1 MLDALRKIPL
11 FADLSE
17 EDLELL
23 AAGAYEEKVPAA
35 TVVFHEGDQGDKA
48 CVITTGEVEILKASG
63 AREVLLAVRQSG
75 DVIGEM
81 ALLDSAPRMATVR
94 ARTDTTFLSI
104 PKQQMDD
111 LLRTSATAARSLF
124 GVLLSRWR
132 ETEAS
137 LRQSERMAQIGTL
150 TAGLTHEMNN
160 PAAAVSRGAGQLGA
174 AVDRLVQTMGEL
186 RAQGLD
192 PSSHPQIAG
201 LLDKARQ
208 RHEFVGALERADR
221 EEGIDQTLDG
231 FGIPDSWRFAPTMVD
246 AGIRVE
252 DLQSVLEGLGA
263 DNATV
268 VVRAFCNSAETATLV
283 SEVAE
288 GAERLS
294 AIVGALK
301 SYAHLDRATVQ
312 EVDVRRGLDDTLLI
326 LKHKLGDI
334 DVRRDYPEQ
343 PVLINAYVG
352 ELNQV
357 WTNLI
362 DNAADA
368 LAAAGTAEP
377 EIIVQVRATTDGA
390 VVEIEDNGP
399 GIPEDVVGR
408 VFDAFFTTKPPGSGM
423 GLGLDISYGIV
434 VHRHGGDISVE
445 SAPGRTV
452 FTATLPQ
459 EPG

>member
-1 MLDALRKIPL
+1 
-11 FADLSE
+11 
-17 EDLELL
+17 
-23 AAGAYEEKVPAA
+23 
-35 TVVFHEGDQGDKA
+35 
-48 CVITTGEVEILKASG
+48 
-63 AREVLLAVRQSG
+63 
-75 DVIGEM
+75 
-81 ALLDSAPRMATVR
+81 
-94 ARTDTTFLSI
+94 
-104 PKQQMDD
+104 
-111 LLRTSATAARSLF
+111 
-124 GVLLSRWR
+124 
-132 ETEAS
+132 
-137 LRQSERMAQIGTL
+137 MAQIGTL

-160 PAAAVSRGAGQLGA
+160 PAAAVSRGAGQLGT
-174 AVDRLVQTMGEL
+174 AVDRLVRTMGEL
-186 RAQGLD
+186 RSMDLD

-221 EEGIDQTLDG
+221 EEGIDQALDD
-231 FGIPDSWRFAPTMVD
+231 FGVPDPWRFAPTMVD

-252 DLQSVLEGLGA
+252 DLQSVLDGLGA
-263 DNATV
+263 ENATL
-268 VVRAFCNSAETATLV
+268 VVRAFCNSAETSSLV

-312 EVDVRRGLDDTLLI
+312 EVDIRRGLDDTLLI

-334 DVRRDYPEQ
+334 DVRRDYPEH
-343 PVLINAYVG
+343 PLLINAYVG

-368 LAAAGTAEP
+368 LAAAGIADPT
-377 EIIVQVRATTDGA
+377 VVVRVRATVGDGA

-452 FTATLPQ
+452 FAVELPKD
-459 EPG
+459 PP